1 MTSGARL
8 SAACSMLSQQ
18 SQKLESLSWAGAN
31 NSSKAQDSS
40 FIMGCLCGVP
50 WTCPSNC
57 HPSLAPEFVSE
68 RTLMSHLYAHQS
80 RQRLPPLMA
89 EVV

>member
-31 NSSKAQDSS
+31 NSALPKTAVSYRAVSMAFHGHVPPPAIPLLRQDQ
-40 FIMGCLCGVP
+40 I
-50 WTCPSNC
+50 
-57 HPSLAPEFVSE
+57 
-68 RTLMSHLYAHQS
+68 
-80 RQRLPPLMA
+80 QR
-89 EVV
+89 EH